1 MKMHFETLRMDVDA
15 GVATIT
21 LDNEGKRNAF
31 DIAMREGLAE
41 VVGHIKMD
49 RSIRAV
55 VITGAHKHFCS
66 GGDLSNI
73 SQNADLGTHGWR
85 NRLQDVH
92 HWIRDLLTLDRPV
105 IAACDGA
112 AYGAGFSLA
121 LLADIIIA
129 TPRARFCMSF
139 MKVGLVPDCAAFYT
153 LPRVVGVQR
162 AKELLMSA
170 RELNVTEAQ
179 DLGIV
184 LEVHEPEQ
192 LLARAQEMAASFTHA
207 NPTAISMVK
216 RAMGSVGGYDLDN
229 LLDMEASAQA
239 LAMHTPEHKVAIQ
252 AFLNKK
258 APPYSWKPNP
268 QTVKA

>member
-1 MKMHFETLRMDVDA
+1 MNMNFDTLRFEVEN
-15 GVATIT
+15 GVGTIT
-21 LDNEGKRNAF
+21 LDNERKRNAF
-31 DIAMREGLAE
+31 DMAMREGLAQ
-41 VVGHIKMD
+41 VVAHIKTD

-55 VITGAHKHFCS
+55 ILTGAHNHFCS

-73 SQNADLGTHGWR
+73 AASSDLGTDGWR

-92 HWIRDLLTLDRPV
+92 HWIRDLLTLDRPI

-112 AYGAGFSLA
+112 SYGAGFSMA
-121 LLADIIIA
+121 LLADIILA
-129 TPRARFCMSF
+129 TPRAKFCMSF
-139 MKVGLVPDCAAFYT
+139 MKVGLVPDCGAFYT

-170 RELNVTEAQ
+170 RELDVNEAK

-184 LEVHEPEQ
+184 LEIHEPDQ
-192 LLARAQEMAASFTHA
+192 LMARARAMAESFTQA
-207 NPTAISMVK
+207 NPAAIGMVK
-216 RAMGSVGGYDLDN
+216 RTMNSVGGLDLDN

-239 LAMHTPEHKVAIQ
+239 LAMFTPEHKVAIQ
-252 AFLNKK
+252 AFLDKK

-268 QTVKA
+268 QAVKA